1 MLIGFPNT
9 AVIAP
14 GNGDGTF
21 ELGLPSLQTVYI
33 TQNFVDNG
41 TMVVRTGDFNLDGKP
56 DAVVG
61 DSYNG
66 IVTLVL
72 NNGIGQTTPPTG
84 TQYQFTL
91 SSGISDIAV
100 GDLNGDGLPDMVIS
114 NGETNQITVIL
125 SLKQ

>member
-9 AVIAP
+9 AVIAS

-21 ELGLPSLQTVYI
+21 QLGSVSLQTVYI

-41 TMVVRTGDFNLDGKP
+41 TMVVKTADFDLDGKP

-66 IVTLVL
+66 ILTLVL
-72 NNGIGQTTPPTG
+72 NNGIGQSSPPTG
-84 TQYQFTL
+84 AKYQFTL
-91 SSGISDIAV
+91 VSGISDIAV

-114 NGETNQITVIL
+114 NGKTNQMTVIL
-125 SLKQ
+125 SQKQ